1 MPSPER
7 APDTFTAYVV
17 ARRPALLRTAYL
29 LTGDLHD
36 AEDLVQVALAKVVPR
51 WARIDGDPEP
61 YVRRVLV
68 HENISRWRRR
78 RWREHS
84 VEVLPEVTTD
94 PNRIGHEDVW
104 VLRDALATL
113 TPKQRAVVVLRYLD
127 DLSEQ
132 QTADALGVSKGT
144 VKSQT
149 HAALARLRER
159 LPDLHPE
166 GSEVVRR

>member
-7 APDTFTAYVV
+7 TPDTFTAYVV

-36 AEDLVQVALAKVVPR
+36 AEDLVQLALAKVVPR
-51 WARIDGDPEP
+51 WGRIDGDPEP

-78 RWREHS
+78 RWREQS
-84 VEVLPEVTTD
+84 AEVLPEATAG
-94 PNRIGHEDVW
+94 PSRIDHEDVW
-104 VLRDALATL
+104 LLRDALATL

-132 QTADALGVSKGT
+132 QTADALGVSRGT

-149 HAALARLRER
+149 HAALVRLRER
-159 LPDLHPE
+159 LPDLRPE
-166 GSEVVRR
+166 GSAASPG